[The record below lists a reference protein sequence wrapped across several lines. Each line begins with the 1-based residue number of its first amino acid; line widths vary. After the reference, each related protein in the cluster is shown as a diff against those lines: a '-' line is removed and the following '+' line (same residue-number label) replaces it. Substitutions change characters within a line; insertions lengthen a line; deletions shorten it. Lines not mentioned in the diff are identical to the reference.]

1 MPCGLFSPSS
11 MGHTSLMRCRSRR
24 GAWLLASV
32 LVVLMACG
40 PGDNMSAP
48 RIGDSAVDAS
58 PPDAPELIHGAE
70 LVSVQV
76 TESVGCNEELS
87 LIVNLRNSG
96 TSTWTDAF
104 YVALSSME
112 GFEGEGRAYVDGA
125 EVAPGAEF
133 AFSFLLD
140 APATPGRRTL
150 AAEFLGPRGGAFDIE
165 IEASLMVLCEPP
177 DLALSEVV
185 WLDEDVS
192 GWERTVR
199 LREVVFR
206 AEDSE
211 LCFDYMDRD
220 RWPNADVAGVQAAAN
235 VWVFI
240 YDADRWYGATWD
252 WLAAGEQCKF
262 SGSVSGEYIRRAP
275 FDALSGW
282 APASGEV
289 LYFMLSGIVRGTE
302 IRNSLERTNPRRVS
316 WP

>member
-104 YVALSSME
+104 YVAL
-112 GFEGEGRAYVDGA
+112 
-125 EVAPGAEF
+125 
-133 AFSFLLD
+133 
-140 APATPGRRTL
+140 
-150 AAEFLGPRGGAFDIE
+150 EFLERQPVGRNAITQHSSGLGHRLVHRNFVS
-165 IEASLMVLCEPP
+165 EAS
-177 DLALSEVV
+177 
-185 WLDEDVS
+185 
-192 GWERTVR
+192 
-199 LREVVFR
+199 
-206 AEDSE
+206 
-211 LCFDYMDRD
+211 
-220 RWPNADVAGVQAAAN
+220 
-235 VWVFI
+235 
-240 YDADRWYGATWD
+240 
-252 WLAAGEQCKF
+252 
-262 SGSVSGEYIRRAP
+262 
-275 FDALSGW
+275 
-282 APASGEV
+282 
-289 LYFMLSGIVRGTE
+289 
-302 IRNSLERTNPRRVS
+302 
-316 WP
+316 